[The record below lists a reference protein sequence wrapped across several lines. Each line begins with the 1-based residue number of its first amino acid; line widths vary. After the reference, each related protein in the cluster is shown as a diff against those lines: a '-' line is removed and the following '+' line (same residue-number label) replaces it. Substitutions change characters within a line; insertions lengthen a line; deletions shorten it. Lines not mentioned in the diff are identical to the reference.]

1 MEEKDIFS
9 QKLSVEQKK
18 IFFDLKSTPKGD
30 YLKITEKRNNIRN
43 TIKIPAQGLAEFRET
58 ISNVME
64 FLDSYYREQGTGR
77 QDKEPEA

>member
-9 QKLSVEQKK
+9 QKLIVEQKK

-43 TIKIPAQGLAEFRET
+43 TIKIPAQGLVEFRET
-58 ISNVME
+58 ITKVIGFME
-64 FLDSYYREQGTGR
+64 TYNKERDPNITTG
-77 QDKEPEA
+77 P